1 MMSNYNQD
9 RVELENSVVI
19 FSILELNISFAN
31 KQI

>member
-19 FSILELNISFAN
+19 FSILELNISFTN

>member
-1 MMSNYNQD
+1 MSNYNQD